1 MNLRRLLTLLIAAF
15 MLIVTSGATL
25 AQETSVPCGDLAE
38 EDCTLL
44 ENSATA
50 MQDLEAASVL
60 LTLDATLTD
69 GSETQT
75 ISVVAEGAYSG
86 ENISF
91 NAATAGNIVTAE
103 QLIDSVTNLLAN
115 FNGELTVTV
124 VAPEATAGFGLPAE
138 IVLDLSLVDGVGYIN
153 FDELA
158 DLIGPDG
165 GGMGLTGWG
174 GLDLAQT
181 VNILTEQP
189 GITEALDQTLDQG
202 TGVED
207 ETLDAVADQ
216 AFVNSFLSYER
227 LEDADGDAVFA
238 LDVDFE
244 SLAQNE
250 EFQQLLLQQ
259 NAGMEITE
267 EDLQQGV
274 DEFVQI
280 AQNID
285 LNITQ
290 SIDTET
296 NYLSSFG
303 ISLALDTA
311 DLGEDAGEGSLIFD
325 FELSYADYNDVT
337 ITAPENANIAP
348 PELLLGLAGVSAP
361 QGEQ

>member
-1 MNLRRLLTLLIAAF
+1 
-15 MLIVTSGATL
+15 MLVATSGATL
-25 AQETSVPCGDLAE
+25 AQDASIPCGDLGE
-38 EDCTLL
+38 EDCSLL
-44 ENSATA
+44 ENSSVA

-60 LTLDATLTD
+60 LTVDATLTD
-69 GSETQT
+69 SGETQT

-86 ENISF
+86 ENIAF

-115 FNGELTVTV
+115 FNGELTITV
-124 VAPEATAGFGLPAE
+124 VAPDVTAGLGIPGEL
-138 IVLDLSLVDGVGYIN
+138 VLDLSLVDGVGYIN

-158 DLIGPDG
+158 ELIGPDG

-174 GLDLAQT
+174 GLDLQET

-189 GITEALDQTLDQG
+189 GITEALNQTLDQG

-207 ETLDAVADQ
+207 ETLNAVANQ
-216 AFVNSFLSYER
+216 EFVNSFISYER

-238 LDVDFE
+238 IDVDFE

-274 DEFVQI
+274 DQFVEASQAI
-280 AQNID
+280 E
-285 LNITQ
+285 LNFTQ
-290 SIDTET
+290 TIDTET
-296 NYLSSFG
+296 NYLSSFAV
-303 ISLALDTA
+303 SLALDSE
-311 DLGEDAGEGSLIFD
+311 DLGEAAGEGSLILD

-337 ITAPENANIAP
+337 ISAPENANIAP
-348 PELLLGLAGVSAP
+348 PELLLGLAGISAP